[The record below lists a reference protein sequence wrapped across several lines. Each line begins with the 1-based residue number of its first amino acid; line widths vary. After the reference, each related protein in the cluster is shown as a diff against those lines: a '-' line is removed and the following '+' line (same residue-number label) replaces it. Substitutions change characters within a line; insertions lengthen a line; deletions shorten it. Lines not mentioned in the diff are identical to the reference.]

1 MARPVDEKK
10 SEAILD
16 AAARVKAAH
25 PGAVYCCDPVIGDV
39 GRGEALL
46 DGAYGV
52 AVLGE
57 VVP

>member
-39 GRGEALL
+39 GRGVFVRPGMQGPASK
-46 DGAYGV
+46 
-52 AVLGE
+52 
-57 VVP
+57 